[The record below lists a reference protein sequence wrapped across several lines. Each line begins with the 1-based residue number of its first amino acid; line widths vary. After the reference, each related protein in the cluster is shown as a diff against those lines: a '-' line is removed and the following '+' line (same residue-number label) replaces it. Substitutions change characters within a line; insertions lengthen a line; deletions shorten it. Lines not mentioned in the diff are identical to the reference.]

1 MTNRERDS
9 SNLSSETEQSE
20 TIPST
25 TEAVASSSANNVY
38 ANSNLEVAMSEFI
51 SRIVTPHAATIPQ
64 ILRAVGSEAERI
76 YNVNISKPKQ
86 SSGPSVVT
94 VVHQLHDDDIA
105 SLREENQKLRDE
117 NHRLS
122 AENVHLKQLLQN
134 SMSQSMDTM
143 DFTTSTVTTPPTD
156 HSNTQPHSV
165 MDFTSTVTTPPT
177 DHSNTQ
183 PHSVMDFT
191 STVTTPPTEHS
202 NTQPHSV
209 RDFTST
215 VTTPPTDHSN
225 TRPHSV
231 VDFATKDAV
240 KDFNRLPRDLSQ
252 FVGQMKNGTEHFPK
266 FEDLSDDYKK
276 NSKTKSAF
284 SKRKAVYQYMLNYE
298 GGLEK
303 CLSDFAF
310 VTPTWLYNNKV
321 RNSRT

>member
-1 MTNRERDS
+1 MR
-9 SNLSSETEQSE
+9 
-20 TIPST
+20 
-25 TEAVASSSANNVY
+25 
-38 ANSNLEVAMSEFI
+38 
-51 SRIVTPHAATIPQ
+51 
-64 ILRAVGSEAERI
+64 
-76 YNVNISKPKQ
+76 
-86 SSGPSVVT
+86 
-94 VVHQLHDDDIA
+94 
-105 SLREENQKLRDE
+105 
-117 NHRLS
+117 
-122 AENVHLKQLLQN
+122 
-134 SMSQSMDTM
+134 
-143 DFTTSTVTTPPTD
+143 
-156 HSNTQPHSV
+156 
-165 MDFTSTVTTPPT
+165 DFTSTVTTPPT

-183 PHSVMDFT
+183 
-191 STVTTPPTEHS
+191 
-202 NTQPHSV
+202 
-209 RDFTST
+209 
-215 VTTPPTDHSN
+215 
-225 TRPHSV
+225 PHSV

>member
-177 DHSNTQ
+177 
-183 PHSVMDFT
+183 
-191 STVTTPPTEHS
+191 EHS